1 MNALYPLKFKPQY
14 KERIWGGKNLASL
27 FRKSLPEGAT
37 IGESWELSTI
47 EESSSIIQNGYLQDN
62 DLQEIIPLYMGD
74 LMGDQVYERF
84 GDELP
89 LLFKWIDAEDV
100 LSVQV
105 HPDDETAKKRHAAYG
120 KNEMW
125 YIIDAQKDSI
135 LYNGF
140 NRDVSRAEFLQRLE
154 DGNLEDVLLE
164 VPVQAGDVF
173 YIPAGRIHAI
183 GKGIVLA
190 EIQQS
195 SDVTYRVYDWNRK
208 DASGNARELHLEL
221 ALDVIDYQ
229 KNKNTHSNYTPNWN
243 KSVQVV
249 KSPSFVT
256 HFIQCN
262 QAIERNYHFLD
273 SFVVYFCLNG
283 ELSVECE
290 GESYPL
296 AAGECMLIP
305 AEIKELKLHPNGEAK
320 LLEVYIP
327 ELV

>member
-1 MNALYPLKFKPQY
+1 MNALYPLKFKSQY
-14 KERIWGGKNLASL
+14 KERIWGGNRLASL
-27 FRKSLPEGAT
+27 FQKNLPQGSK
-37 IGESWELSTI
+37 IGESWELSTV
-47 EESSSIIQNGYLQDN
+47 EDSSSIIENGYLQGN
-62 DLQEIIPLYMGD
+62 DLLEIIPLYMGD

-84 GDELP
+84 GDEFP
-89 LLFKWIDAEDV
+89 LLFKLIDAEDV

-105 HPDDETAKKRHAAYG
+105 HPDDSVSKKRHSAYG

-125 YIIDAQKDSI
+125 YVIDAEKDSI

-140 NRDVSRAEFLQRLE
+140 NKNLSKEEFLQRLE
-154 DGNLEDVLLE
+154 DGTVEEDLQA
-164 VPVQAGDVF
+164 VPVKPGDVF

-208 DASGNARELHLEL
+208 DSIGQPRELHLDL
-221 ALDVIDYQ
+221 AVDVIDYQ
-229 KNKNTHSNYTPNWN
+229 QNKETYSNYTPIWN
-243 KSVQVV
+243 KSIQVV
-249 KSPSFVT
+249 KSPSFVS

-273 SFVVYFCLNG
+273 SFVVYFC
-283 ELSVECE
+283 VEGTLEVQSE
-290 GESYPL
+290 GEAYPL
-296 AAGECMLIP
+296 TAGECMLIP
-305 AEIKELKLHPNGEAK
+305 AEIKELRLHPKGEAK

-327 ELV
+327 ELD